1 MARILL
7 IGNLNCDRVWRLDR
21 PLRPGDRIVHRMEG
35 DRMGGAG
42 AITGGALAYA
52 GHDVRIAAALGA
64 DATGDWIV
72 AQAHELGLDTAAV
85 ERQDAPTAPV
95 HVMVDPAGERT
106 ILTSADRLVY
116 RPPPD
121 LAARPVDALYVNCH
135 GEAVEPFLEAATA
148 RTGLVIA
155 QIPRQVGERRPA
167 HVLIASQPDLAAR
180 SVGLSLEAARMIAG
194 PALRWLVVTHGAAGA
209 EAIGKG
215 ERHSAAAP
223 PADVV
228 DTTGAGDVFAAGLI
242 DGLVRGETMPD
253 ALAEAAAW
261 GAYAVTCPTSIPP
274 PAFRAWLAARA

>member
-21 PLRPGDRIVHRMEG
+21 PMQPGDRIVYRMEG
-35 DRMGGAG
+35 DRLGGAG

-52 GHDVRIAAALGA
+52 GHDVRIAAALGD
-64 DATGDWIV
+64 DATGDWVI
-72 AQAHELGLDTAAV
+72 AQAHDLSLDTAEI
-85 ERQDAPTAPV
+85 ERQEGPTAPV

-106 ILTSADRLVY
+106 ILTSADRFVY

-135 GEAVEPFLEAATA
+135 GDAVEPFLEAATA
-148 RTGLVIA
+148 QVGLVIA
-155 QIPRQVGERRPA
+155 QIPRRVGERRPA
-167 HVLIASQPDLAAR
+167 HVLIASQHDLAAW
-180 SVGLSLEAARMIAG
+180 SIALSLEAARVIAG
-194 PALRWLVVTHGAAGA
+194 PALRWLVVTRGADGA
-209 EAIGKG
+209 EAMSAD

-228 DTTGAGDVFAAGLI
+228 DATGAGDVFAAGLI
-242 DGLVRGETMPD
+242 DGLVRGGTMPD
-253 ALAEAAAW
+253 ALAKGVAW

-274 PAFRAWLAARA
+274 PAFRDWLSTRA